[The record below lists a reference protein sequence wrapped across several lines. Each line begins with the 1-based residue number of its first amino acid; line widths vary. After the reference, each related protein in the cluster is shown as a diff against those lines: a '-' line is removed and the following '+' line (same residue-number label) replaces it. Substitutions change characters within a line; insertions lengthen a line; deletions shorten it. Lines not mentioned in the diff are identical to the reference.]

1 MKKQHLALAGL
12 VGAALLLPL
21 ALWQTPARAAQAT
34 PARAS
39 ALAVETIR
47 IQPRIWPQT
56 LALSGGIYAW
66 QEASISAETGGL
78 RITALHADVGT
89 VVRKGQVLA
98 ELFAD
103 SIQTDIRQNEA
114 GLKQA
119 RVALGAARS
128 DLDRARAV
136 ADSGAL
142 SAQKIEQYAQ
152 ALQTAEADVA
162 AAEAKLAAS
171 RITLGHTRITASDD
185 GIITKRSAQLGQ
197 VVASGTELF
206 TLQRQQRLEWRAEV
220 DASQLSSIKPGMQAT
235 LQLPDGKTASGRV
248 RQLAPALD
256 SSNRLAL
263 AYIDLAGNSSA
274 RAGMYASGQ
283 LNLGQQLAY
292 TVPASAV
299 TVRDGRQYVFE
310 LQAGNLVRQREVKV
324 GRRQGN
330 EVELL
335 GKTDRNVA
343 LVKSGG
349 GFLNDGDS
357 VRVSQGGAQ
366 R

>member
-12 VGAALLLPL
+12 VGAALLLPV

-56 LALSGGIYAW
+56 LALSGGIHAW

-185 GIITKRSAQLGQ
+185 GVITKRSAQLGQ

-283 LNLGQQLAY
+283 LSLGQQLAY